1 MTGIGFCKNN
11 IFSYNILKQTS
22 AGQEIIN
29 NKYYNDLLIKG
40 NILINKQLEKFRE
53 RFVHDINNFISS
65 YDDIYPIF
73 NEFIHYMD
81 KDLAKII
88 SIQYKDFSFENLDEI
103 KNSLSVNSQL
113 LLYNI
118 NRIFNSNF
126 IITTHPILEILLNG
140 AIKHYSANSN
150 ININDKDKFEL
161 IYVHILALSLAEQLD
176 RIMDKDEDLES
187 LSYYKFIAPFTFKVI
202 INKINKLN
210 ILSSAVE
217 AFSKACKG
225 QYKDY
230 VLQNSDILSEND
242 IEECYDGK
250 YGAVIGAAGKHM
262 ALYIERKLSLC
273 NNELLSDL
281 FMAGMSAAAKSMGCG
296 NEMEDYYKNNNASL
310 WIRYYNQ
317 ETNNIKIAITKT
329 FERSN
334 SYLVEAYKIYR
345 KLDDIDTFPAY
356 EKHFIQFMFLIIKHY
371 NEYWYNRLIN
381 NLR

>member
-1 MTGIGFCKNN
+1 MTGIKLCKNN
-11 IFSYNILKQTS
+11 IFSYNVLKQTS

-29 NKYYNDLLIKG
+29 NRYYNDLLVKD
-40 NILINKQLEKFRE
+40 NILINKQLKFRE
-53 RFVHDINNFISS
+53 QFVYDINNLISS
-65 YDDIYPIF
+65 YDNIYTIF

-81 KDLAKII
+81 KDLAKVI
-88 SIQYKDFSFENLDEI
+88 SIQYKDFSFEDLDEI
-103 KNSLSVNSQL
+103 KNSLLSANSQL

-118 NRIFNSNF
+118 NSIFNSNF

-150 ININDKDKFEL
+150 IYINDEDKFEL

-176 RIMDKDEDLES
+176 RIMDKDEYLES
-187 LSYYKFIAPFTFKVI
+187 LPYYKFIAPFTFKII

-210 ILSSAVE
+210 ILNSAVE

-230 VLQNSDILSEND
+230 VLQSSDMLSENA

-273 NNELLSDL
+273 NHELLSDL
-281 FMAGMSAAAKSMGCG
+281 FMKGMSTAAKSMGCG

-317 ETNNIKIAITKT
+317 ETNNIKIAITRT

-334 SYLVEAYKIYR
+334 SYLSEAYKIYR

-356 EKHFIQFMFLIIKHY
+356 EKHFIQFMLLIIKHY
-371 NEYWYNRLIN
+371 NEYWYNRLIS
-381 NLR
+381 NLH